1 MSLFLSYLD
10 QKIQTLLPLAEA
22 RRLYHGRGKE
32 FDNNHPLTIDYY
44 PPGLLFLT
52 SFVEQ
57 DTSHLSEL
65 IQYFKNQNWLK
76 IDTILWQTRSKGR
89 PNLEVLEGTLTESYF
104 VYEDGAKYALKIGQ
118 NQNLGFFL
126 DMRHGRRWVKE
137 HARGLRVLNLFSY
150 TASFSVAAL
159 RGEAL
164 EVVNLDMSKPALE
177 LAEYNHALNGIESR
191 KAKFLAYDLLKSFGK
206 ITKFAPYDLIII
218 DPPFDQSSFS
228 LVKDLNKVLRRLP
241 SLLSDRAKILVAVN
255 SPHHNWEEAKELI
268 SLHLSVE
275 FSLVE
280 TLSAPSE
287 FVETEEGR
295 GLKIFIFD
303 YTRSS

>member
-1 MSLFLSYLD
+1 MSPFLSYLD
-10 QKIQTLLPLAEA
+10 QKIQNLLPLTEA

-32 FDNNHPLTIDYY
+32 FDASHPLTIDYY
-44 PPGLLFLT
+44 PPGLLFFT
-52 SFVEQ
+52 SFVEH
-57 DTSHLSEL
+57 DLSHLSEL
-65 IQYFKNQNWLK
+65 TQYFKNQNWLK
-76 IDTILWQTRSKGR
+76 IDTILWQSRSKGR
-89 PNLEVLEGTLTESYF
+89 PSLEVLEGTLPETYF

-126 DMRHGRRWVKE
+126 DMRHGRHWVRE
-137 HARGLRVLNLFSY
+137 NARAAKVLNLFSY
-150 TASFSVAAL
+150 TSSFSVQAL
-159 RGEAL
+159 RGGAS
-164 EVVNLDMSKPALE
+164 EVVNLDMSKPALT
-177 LAEYNHALNGIESR
+177 LSQYNHTLNEIDGR
-191 KAKFLAYDLLKSFGK
+191 KVKFLAYDLLKSFGK

-241 SLLSDRAKILVAVN
+241 SLLSHRGKVLVAVN

-268 SLHLSVE
+268 FPHLTEE
-275 FSLVE
+275 FILQK

-303 YTRSS
+303 FTRSP